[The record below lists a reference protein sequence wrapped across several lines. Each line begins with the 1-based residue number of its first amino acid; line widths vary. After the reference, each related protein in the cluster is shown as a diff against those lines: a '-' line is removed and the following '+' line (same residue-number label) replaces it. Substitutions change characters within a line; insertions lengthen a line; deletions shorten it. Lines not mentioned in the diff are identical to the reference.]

1 MEKGSK
7 LGPGPAQSPGDS
19 PCVGA
24 IHYVQRGMPFNGNH
38 TATAR
43 NGQPQSLTTTT
54 LSSPPRTLPSPSPT
68 HLRDAPRLE
77 GEGKLSMFGSPGP
90 IVLAV
95 THNGV
100 GISMGI
106 EAGVEV

>member
-1 MEKGSK
+1 MEQGSE

-19 PCVGA
+19 PCIGEV
-24 IHYVQRGMPFNGNH
+24 HFVQRGMPFNGNH
-38 TATAR
+38 TAR
-43 NGQPQSLTTTT
+43 NGQPRSLTM
-54 LSSPPRTLPSPSPT
+54 LSSPPRALPSPSPT

-77 GEGKLSMFGSPGP
+77 GEGRLSLFGSPGP

-100 GISMGI
+100 GVSMGV